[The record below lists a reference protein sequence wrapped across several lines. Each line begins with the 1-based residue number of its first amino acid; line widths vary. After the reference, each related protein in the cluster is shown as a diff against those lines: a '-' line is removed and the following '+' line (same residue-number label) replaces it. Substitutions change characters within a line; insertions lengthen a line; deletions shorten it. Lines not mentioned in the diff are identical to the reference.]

1 MRLFCLLLI
10 AFCVGLGGCSS
21 NPWTYQPPPGNGVMA
36 AESALKP
43 VILLGEF
50 TSSNNIDVRF
60 SDVAPQMQKAFSRA
74 LLKSGRYEV
83 VNDSLLAQQAEDA
96 LDAYGNERTQLLQEI
111 THSLGTTN
119 AYVIQGRITDFLHTK
134 DAPESVR
141 RLSWFEEANDALVAV
156 DLTAVGLQKGR
167 TIYSNQLVATAATGN
182 EISNQYG
189 DLEFGSYL
197 FWSTPL
203 GKASKEVIDEAVE
216 QLALIRGATPG
227 IATIAA
233 YEEGGRAVEV
243 QGGNALE
250 AGGIYYL
257 GVTNPSTGQY
267 VSVDDDLGR
276 PLRVRIEKGYFGG
289 CTGWLLSEPASYEI
303 VSGTT
308 LAKAPF
314 PTQLSPE

>member
-10 AFCVGLGGCSS
+10 FICGCTS
-21 NPWTYQPPPGNGVMA
+21 NPWTYQPPPGNGVKG

-50 TSSNNIDVRF
+50 TSSNNIDARF

-74 LLKSGRYEV
+74 LLKSGRFEV
-83 VNDSLLAQQAEDA
+83 VNDSLLANQAEDA
-96 LDAYGNERTQLLQEI
+96 INAYGNERTQILQEI
-111 THSLGTTN
+111 RRSLGTTS
-119 AYVIQGRITDFLHTK
+119 AFVIQGRVTDFLHTK

-156 DLTAVGLQKGR
+156 DLTAIGLQKGR
-167 TIYSNQLVATAATGN
+167 TIYSDQLVATATTVN
-182 EISNQYG
+182 DTSDQYG

-203 GKASKEVIDEAVE
+203 GKASKEVINEAVE

-227 IATIAA
+227 IATIASF
-233 YEEGGRAVEV
+233 EEGSRAVEV
-243 QGGNALE
+243 QNGSALE
-250 AGGIYYL
+250 DGGIYFL
-257 GVTNPSTGQY
+257 GTTSPSTGQY

-276 PLRVRIEKGYFGG
+276 PLRVRIEKGYFGK

-308 LAKAPF
+308 LAKAAF
-314 PTQLSPE
+314 PTQVSSE